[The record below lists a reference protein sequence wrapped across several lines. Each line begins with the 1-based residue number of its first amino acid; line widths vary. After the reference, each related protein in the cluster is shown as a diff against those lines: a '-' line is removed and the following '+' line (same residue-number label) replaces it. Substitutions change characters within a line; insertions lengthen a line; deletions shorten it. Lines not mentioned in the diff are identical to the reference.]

1 MFFFSNDPK
10 EKRWKVVLQK
20 DPHKRRVIGSFEK
33 DPIDLDMF
41 KIDNATTYTCLQAL
55 VFVPKSI
62 QRAIV
67 VGGFIVTLVDLVV
80 DGDVGMIDNNVDS

>member
-1 MFFFSNDPK
+1 
-10 EKRWKVVLQK
+10 
-20 DPHKRRVIGSFEK
+20 VIGSFEK

-41 KIDNATTYTCLQAL
+41 KFDNVTTYTCLQAL
-55 VFVPKSI
+55 VYVPKSI

-67 VGGFIVTLVDLVV
+67 VGGVIVTLVDLVV